1 MPGLK
6 YTRTHTHTK
15 ESDYSK
21 SQDTVYVRGGKKVK
35 SRVGHRKGASRVTG
49 KVIFL
54 DFLVS
59 PYI

>member
-1 MPGLK
+1 MHAWVK
-6 YTRTHTHTK
+6 IHTHTK

-35 SRVGHRKGASRVTG
+35 SRMSHRKGASRVTG